1 MHLGNRYS
9 SLTRIVL
16 QNIRDNKKICANN
29 YSDTVLCILKGF
41 VLSVLGH
48 FPKTSCVKHLLVT
61 KASFLR
67 KWSSTLVLG
76 IFSISET
83 NRIKDGT
90 HTVSHNSLLETY

>member
-16 QNIRDNKKICANN
+16 QNIRDHKKICAHN
-29 YSDTVLCILKGF
+29 YSDTAVYFERFC
-41 VLSVLGH
+41 VACLGH
-48 FPKTSCVKHLLVT
+48 VPKASCVKHLLVT

-67 KWSSTLVLG
+67 KWTSIFVLG

-83 NRIKDGT
+83 NRTKDGT
-90 HTVSHNSLLETY
+90 HTIHIYKF

>member
-16 QNIRDNKKICANN
+16 YNIRDNKKICAHN
-29 YSDTVLCILKGF
+29 YSDTAVF

-48 FPKTSCVKHLLVT
+48 FPKTSCVKHVLV
-61 KASFLR
+61 KKGSFLR
-67 KWSSTLVLG
+67 KWASTFVLG

-83 NRIKDGT
+83 NTIKDGT
-90 HTVSHNSLLETY
+90 HTAHIYKF